1 MEKLRKIILKEASP
15 LNGKQMK
22 EIFFFIYYSGS
33 GDYTRCKKKV
43 CSVNS
48 DCPGNETCVSWED
61 CSPDKK
67 HCF

>member
-1 MEKLRKIILKEASP
+1 
-15 LNGKQMK
+15 MK
-22 EIFFFIYYSGS
+22 EIFGGNYYSGS

-48 DCPGNETCVSWED
+48 DCSGNETCVSWED